1 MGTEELRL
9 SAGSETLMNLK
20 EMRAD
25 LAENL
30 GSFLS
35 VIEVEVG
42 MWSATAGTYYIIRN
56 R

>member
-1 MGTEELRL
+1 MY
-9 SAGSETLMNLK
+9 LK
-20 EMRAD
+20 EMSAH

-35 VIEVEVG
+35 VIEVEIAV
-42 MWSATAGTYYIIRN
+42 WSATAGADYMGRN

>member
-1 MGTEELRL
+1 
-9 SAGSETLMNLK
+9 
-20 EMRAD
+20 MRAH

-35 VIEVEVG
+35 VIEVEVD
-42 MWSATAGTYYIIRN
+42 MWSATADADNMGRRN